1 MKKKIIISII
11 IITIICSLL
20 FYSKQ
25 SGFMWNSCTNL
36 TSESEEGI
44 SEGFRYERVSQ
55 FFNAVKSE
63 KNQFNIDDVTL
74 DFYIGSTD
82 FVSKNDY
89 DIIIPCLITYRHMG
103 DFFSSLGECDYKEL
117 EGVYLIDEKNP
128 EEFNKGPYD
137 IELKWGYNYYF
148 HFKNTWTIP
157 KEAFKEED
165 GRFWYIVLV
174 AKKENPQSEKYK
186 LYGEGLSIIIEYTKI
201 DENTISLSAD
211 TI

>member
-1 MKKKIIISII
+1 MKKKVMSIISILI
-11 IITIICSLL
+11 IITVC
-20 FYSKQ
+20 FCCMQ
-25 SGFMWNSCTNL
+25 GCFMWKSCTDLN
-36 TSESEEGI
+36 SESEEGI
-44 SEGFRYERVSQ
+44 YAGFRFGKNVGR

-63 KNQFNIDDVTL
+63 KDQFHIDDVTL

-103 DFFSSLGECDYKEL
+103 EFFSNLGECDYKEL
-117 EGVYLIDEKNP
+117 EGVYIIDEKTHEN
-128 EEFNKGPYD
+128 FNQGPYD
-137 IELKWGYNYYF
+137 IELKWAYDYFF

-157 KEAFKEED
+157 KEAFKED
-165 GRFWYIVLV
+165 NGSFWYIVLV
-174 AKKENPQSEKYK
+174 AEKVNSQSEKYK
-186 LYGEGLSIIIEYTKI
+186 LYGEGTSIIIEYTKI